1 MKTLAAGILF
11 GAIGGAIIG
20 FGGGILFVLW
30 W

>member
-1 MKTLAAGILF
+1 MSFATGVII

-20 FGGGILFVLW
+20 FGGGVVFVLW